1 MRPETLNI
9 VLIDLVCQLLRSSGS
24 HQRSILFP
32 LGNSNIPFVTLG
44 NMLCARVALAI
55 WYSTLKNCIWVLEQ
69 PHGSFAELHPRLAAL
84 FSAIQAG

>member
-9 VLIDLVCQLLRSSGS
+9 VLIGLVSGS

-44 NMLCARVALAI
+44 KILCARVALAI
-55 WYSTLKNCIWVLEQ
+55 WYSTVKKCLWLLEQ
-69 PHGSFAELHPRLAAL
+69 PHESFAELHPRLAAL
-84 FSAIQAG
+84 FSSIQAGWPCVF